1 MKVSNIVSALGNNS
15 SIYPLLVR
23 DCGIENVA
31 KVAMTYKQNK
41 KESDF
46 IAKQAARER
55 IVEEYGTSAVWLGGV
70 PFISFLADKV
80 IEKKGFS
87 SQISTEL
94 LKDNGLQGLETNI
107 KRFKNSA
114 PELVR
119 DLEKVFDNKAAFK
132 KLQVG
137 KFLATTIIPITVMG
151 FILPRLNFNY
161 TQKKLEE
168 NKDKIKEVIEKK
180 SDLIAQQQN
189 KNAENKTE
197 LPVSSKSSKLSF
209 KGLDSVLGFSNLQK
223 MMILDGGLTVGRVK
237 TARNRD
243 EKAEV
248 AFKMAGMCYLNYRA
262 PKLIEKGLNKVTKTL
277 FGINTELDTKIL
289 DNKEFISAVKNKLV
303 ELPTDNTP
311 EKMLEFLET
320 KPNSLF
326 SKLAEGQK
334 LVQFTTDRVR
344 DPRKYVDIKK
354 LAGFKDALSGFMTDS
369 ITSGSVE
376 KYAQKALKAKTFNVV
391 ANVLISSFLLAVAL
405 PKVQFLFRKLRTN
418 SNLEPGIR
426 LENEGK

>member
-1 MKVSNIVSALGNNS
+1 MKVSNIISALGNNN

-31 KVAMTYKQNK
+31 KVTMTYKQNK

-46 IAKQAARER
+46 IAKHAARER
-55 IVEEYGTSAVWLGGV
+55 AVEEYGTSAVWLGGV
-70 PFISFLADKV
+70 PFIGFLADKI

-94 LKDNGLQGLETNI
+94 LKDNPLQSLETNI
-107 KRFKNSA
+107 SRFKNSA
-114 PELVR
+114 PDLVK
-119 DLEKVFDNKAAFK
+119 DLEKVLDNKSAFK

-137 KFLATTIIPITVMG
+137 KFLATTIIPIALMG
-151 FILPRLNFNY
+151 FVLPRLNFNY
-161 TQKKLEE
+161 TKKKLEE
-168 NKDKIKEVIEKK
+168 TKK
-180 SDLIAQQQN
+180 
-189 KNAENKTE
+189 E
-197 LPVSSKSSKLSF
+197 LPVVDFQSVKKQSVTASAVSIKSSKISF
-209 KGLDSVLGFSNLQK
+209 KGLDSLLGISNLQK
-223 MMILDGGLTVGRVK
+223 MMILDGGLTAGRIR
-237 TARNRD
+237 TARNKD

-262 PKLIEKGLNKVTKTL
+262 PKLIEKGLNKLTKRL

-303 ELPTDNTP
+303 ELPKSDAP
-311 EKMLEFLET
+311 EKMLEFIET
-320 KPNSLF
+320 KPDSLF

-334 LVQFTTDRVR
+334 LVQYTADRIR

-354 LAGFKDALSGFMTDS
+354 LNGLKEAVEGFMTDS
-369 ITSGSVE
+369 IESGSVE
-376 KYAQKALKAKTFNVV
+376 KYAKKALKAKSFNVI

-418 SNLEPGIR
+418 SNIEPGIR
-426 LENEGK
+426 LENERK

>member
-1 MKVSNIVSALGNNS
+1 MMKVSNIISALGNNN

-31 KVAMTYKQNK
+31 KVTMTYKQNK

-46 IAKQAARER
+46 IAKHAARER
-55 IVEEYGTSAVWLGGV
+55 AVEEYGTSAVWLGGV
-70 PFISFLADKV
+70 PFIGFLADKI

-94 LKDNGLQGLETNI
+94 LKDNPLQSLETNI
-107 KRFKNSA
+107 SRFKNSA
-114 PELVR
+114 PDLVK
-119 DLEKVFDNKAAFK
+119 DLEKVLDNKSAFK

-137 KFLATTIIPITVMG
+137 KFLATTIIPIALMG
-151 FILPRLNFNY
+151 FVLPRLNFNY
-161 TQKKLEE
+161 TKKKLEE
-168 NKDKIKEVIEKK
+168 TKK
-180 SDLIAQQQN
+180 
-189 KNAENKTE
+189 E
-197 LPVSSKSSKLSF
+197 LPVVDFQSVKKQSVTASAVSIKSSKISF
-209 KGLDSVLGFSNLQK
+209 KGLDSLLGISNLQK
-223 MMILDGGLTVGRVK
+223 MMILDGGLTAGRIR
-237 TARNRD
+237 TARNKD

-262 PKLIEKGLNKVTKTL
+262 PKLIEKGLNKLTKRL

-303 ELPTDNTP
+303 ELPKSDAP
-311 EKMLEFLET
+311 EKMLEFIET
-320 KPNSLF
+320 KPDSLF

-334 LVQFTTDRVR
+334 LVQYTADRIR

-354 LAGFKDALSGFMTDS
+354 LNGLKEAVEGFMTDS
-369 ITSGSVE
+369 IESGSVE
-376 KYAQKALKAKTFNVV
+376 KYAKKALKAKSFNVI

-418 SNLEPGIR
+418 SNIEPGIR
-426 LENEGK
+426 LENERK

>member
-1 MKVSNIVSALGNNS
+1 MKVSNIISAIGNNS

-70 PFISFLADKV
+70 PFIGFLADKV
-80 IEKKGFS
+80 IEKKGFC

-94 LKDNGLQGLETNI
+94 LKDNGIQGLETNI
-107 KRFKNSA
+107 ARFKNSA
-114 PELVR
+114 PDMVR
-119 DLEKVFDNKAAFK
+119 DLEKVLDNKAVFK

-161 TQKKLEE
+161 TKKKLEE
-168 NKDKIKEVIEKK
+168 NKDKIAEVISKK
-180 SDLIAQQQN
+180 SEMLEQQN
-189 KNAENKTE
+189 KISQNKTAI
-197 LPVSSKSSKLSF
+197 PVSVKSSKISF
-209 KGLDSVLGFSNLQK
+209 KGLDSLLGISNLQK
-223 MMILDGGLTVGRVK
+223 MMILDGGLTAGRIR
-237 TARNRD
+237 TARNKD

-262 PKLIEKGLNKVTKTL
+262 PKLIERGLNKVTKTL

-289 DNKEFISAVKNKLV
+289 DNKEFISAIKDKLI
-303 ELPTDNTP
+303 ELPSDNTP

-326 SKLAEGQK
+326 SRIAENQK
-334 LVQFTTDRVR
+334 LVQFTKDRVR
-344 DPRKYVDIKK
+344 DPRKYVDVKK
-354 LAGFKDALSGFMTDS
+354 LNVLKDAVSGFAQDS
-369 ITSGSVE
+369 ISSGSVE
-376 KYAQKALKAKTFNVV
+376 KYAKKALKAKTFNVV

-405 PKVQFLFRKLRTN
+405 PKVQFLFRKLRTK

-426 LENEGK
+426 LENEKK